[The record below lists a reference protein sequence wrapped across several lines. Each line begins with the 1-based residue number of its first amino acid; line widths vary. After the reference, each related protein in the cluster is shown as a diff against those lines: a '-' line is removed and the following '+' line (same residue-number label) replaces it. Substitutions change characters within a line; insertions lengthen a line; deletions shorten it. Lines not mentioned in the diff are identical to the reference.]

1 MKGNGDVLL
10 IPEDIHNLPSLQYAL
25 GGTVK
30 TGWTIGEMET
40 WDDQALADLIAAYA
54 VAAEGKEKITFGISL
69 YDLGGRVISVE
80 KKKAV
85 EHLGLMVKNILKE
98 TGRPVRFVSSK
109 EPTLSSVIVETNH
122 LLSSGGEFVLFLDG
136 ARILV
141 GQTQTVQDFAAWSDR
156 DYGRPSR
163 DAKSGMLPPKLA
175 RIMINLAG
183 KDITCATLLDPFCGS
198 GTILM
203 ESALLEC
210 PHLIGSDISA
220 KALEQTKRNM
230 DWLFKNGFEKKPA
243 ITLFEA
249 PAEHLPSLLTQSVD
263 LIVTET
269 YLGPPQ
275 KGRESSE
282 ALLYALKDIEIMLST
297 SLPSLHRLIKK
308 DGVMILA
315 CPVYRSKEKPLFLPM
330 QKITESSG
338 WQIESFPE
346 ALAPLSPSGGLIYE
360 RPGQKVAREILK
372 MTPI

>member
-1 MKGNGDVLL
+1 VLL
-10 IPEDIHNLPSLQYAL
+10 IPEDIHDLPSLQYSL
-25 GGTVK
+25 GGTIK

-40 WDDQALADLIAAYA
+40 WNDQMLIDLITAYA

-69 YDLGGRVISVE
+69 YDLGGRVISAE

-85 EHLGLMVKNILKE
+85 ERLGLMIKNILKE

-136 ARILV
+136 ARVLV

-156 DYGRPSR
+156 DYGRPLR

-183 KDITCATLLDPFCGS
+183 KDITRATLLDPFCGS

-220 KALEQTKRNM
+220 KAIEQTRCNM

-243 ITLFEA
+243 ITLLETA
-249 PAEHLPSLLTQSVD
+249 AEHLPSLLTQSVD

-282 ALLYALKDIEIMLST
+282 TLMHALKDIEIMLSA

-315 CPVYRSKEKPLFLPM
+315 CPVYHSKEKPLFLPM
-330 QKITESSG
+330 QKIAESSR
-338 WQIESFPE
+338 WKINPFPE
-346 ALAPLSPSGGLIYE
+346 ALTPLSPSGGLIYE

-372 MTPI
+372 MIPI